1 MADLQVIQDKIYEI
15 RGQRVMLDR
24 DLAEMYGVTTSALN
38 QAVKRNA
45 QRFPD
50 DFMFQLTENEW
61 RELVTNCDRLP
72 STIKHSSVL
81 PSAFTQEGVA
91 SLSGVLKSPM
101 AVNVYLSIMSA
112 FVAMRNY
119 IMQSSVIQAEL
130 AEMRNRVQLL
140 ERDCR
145 ENLEAM
151 NDLSED
157 VRRDFDTVFEAIG
170 ALSVKL
176 PQAQKPR
183 TTIGFKTNERE

>member
-1 MADLQVIQDKIYEI
+1 
-15 RGQRVMLDR
+15 MLDF
-24 DLAEMYGVTTSALN
+24 DLANMYQIPTKALK
-38 QAVKRNA
+38 QAVKRNIE
-45 QRFPD
+45 RFPD

-157 VRRDFDTVFEAIG
+157 VRRD
-170 ALSVKL
+170 LQYSR
-176 PQAQKPR
+176 PS
-183 TTIGFKTNERE
+183 ERCP

>member
-1 MADLQVIQDKIYEI
+1 
-15 RGQRVMLDR
+15 MLDF
-24 DLAEMYGVTTSALN
+24 DLANMYQIPTKALK
-38 QAVKRNA
+38 QAVKRNIE
-45 QRFPD
+45 RFPD

-81 PSAFTQEGVA
+81 PSA
-91 SLSGVLKSPM
+91 SGVLKSPM

>member
-1 MADLQVIQDKIYEI
+1 MDIQIIQNKIYEI
-15 RGQRVMLDR
+15 RGRRVMLDF
-24 DLAEMYGVTTSALN
+24 DLANMYQIPTKALK
-38 QAVKRNA
+38 QAVKRNIE
-45 QRFPD
+45 RFPD

-101 AVNVYLSIMSA
+101 AVNVYLSIMRA

-119 IMQSSVIQAEL
+119 ILQSTQVSAEL
-130 AEMRNRVQLL
+130 LELRSRLQLV
-140 ERDCR
+140 EHDCR
-145 ENLEAM
+145 ENLEAV

-157 VRRDFDTVFEAIG
+157 MRKDIDAIYEAIG

-176 PQAQKPR
+176 PEAKKSRQP
-183 TTIGFKTNERE
+183 IGFVTGNKED